1 MVQVVKFGQMV
12 RDTKGNGAIIKQMEK
27 ENSGMQMVIFMKE
40 LGRKIKQMVTV
51 CMFIKMAPDMKVNGK
66 TIYKMEL
73 AVKLGVMEANI
84 KVVTK
89 KVKSMVKDI
98 IFGMTTQCT
107 MDSGMK
113 TK

>member
-1 MVQVVKFGQMV
+1 M
-12 RDTKGNGAIIKQMEK
+12 
-27 ENSGMQMVIFMKE
+27 
-40 LGRKIKQMVTV
+40 L
-51 CMFIKMAPDMKVNGK
+51 IKMAPDMKVNGK